1 MQFFK
6 LVLLN
11 SELLLR
17 TLFLS
22 TDFLKAKIQHI
33 ILLSLLVVLAGGC
46 SMKKNTWSTRNFK
59 ALNTRFNVWYNGN
72 TSYEEG
78 LKAIAQAHTED
89 YSAIIPLYPISRHEN
104 ANSGKS
110 QMDRAIEK
118 SRKAIKLY
126 SIKQK
131 PERNIRKW
139 SDPEYQLWY
148 NQNEFNPA
156 LIEAWM
162 MLAKSEFHKADFIG
176 SVGTFTYISRYY
188 KHDKDIVAQCQLWIA
203 RAYGEMGWIYEAE
216 QVMSKIKQD
225 DLKSTNTGLY
235 ASVNADLLLK
245 KKQYREAIPFLEL
258 TLKNE
263 KDKLQ
268 KQRIYFL
275 LAQLY
280 RKTGKSNDA
289 FKAFTE
295 VTKMNP
301 PYEMDFNARIYRAEL
316 NPNVSAV
323 RKELNKMLKNVNN
336 KDFHDQIYYTL
347 GKTYMAQGDTVQAMK
362 FYEKS
367 AESSTRDGFDKALTL
382 ITLGDLYYNK
392 QNYIK
397 AQPCYDEASKI
408 ITVDNEDYARVEK
421 RAITL
426 SELVVQ
432 HEIVILQD
440 SLQKLASLPEDKRLE
455 AVNRVIE
462 KLIADEKAAA
472 EAETAKLNQ
481 EDDGP
486 ELMQPIGFN
495 QGAGDW
501 YFYNPSIV
509 KSGQRDFRKKW
520 GTRKLE
526 DNWRRTNKSSALFA
540 EETGTTNNPAEVTE
554 GTENEAGT
562 GAASTTSDPK
572 SPEFYLKQIPMTPAA
587 IKKSNSEIADALF
600 NMGMIYK
607 DKVEDYPM
615 AIRTFDEFA
624 KRFPADKRV
633 EDAYYHAYI
642 VSTRL
647 SDEAAVQQY
656 KTILLTQFPK
666 SKYAEILSQP
676 NYGRRMEKM
685 IRTQDSL
692 YRVTYDA
699 YNRSDFATVRKQ
711 VEFMKAE
718 YPLSTLMPKFLF
730 LDALSTGKSDS
741 QTNFETKL
749 NSLVEKYP
757 ESDVSA
763 MSKDIIALMK
773 QGREAKTGSTHGSLL
788 SRREESNTSTETEIK
803 DQQFS
808 TEKESK
814 HRLLLITSADKEGM
828 NKLLFNVAAYNFTR
842 FMVKDFDLVVNQIDS
857 LNSSLSVTNF
867 DSYDEALWYLSSV
880 STDPDL
886 RTLFD
891 SFNTQKLI
899 ISEENYALLRTVFTL
914 EDYQL
919 FHQKNLANNT
929 VASNT
934 TANLAIKKDV
944 KQVTTAS
951 KPATSAVKQNNEVVV
966 PQNKPETKPEVKP
979 VTKPETKPE
988 KPAETKP
995 ATQIAQPQTAQ
1006 NQTPAQANVTP
1017 PVRETPPAVVQDDVP
1032 LFKNL
1037 YAYREKE
1044 EHYMAVAVLSGNL
1057 DFDKFKAGLD
1067 KYHSQN
1073 YAMLNLKI
1081 QKESVN
1087 KMQVIIIGPFVDANV
1102 AKSYMFRT
1110 VRETAVMELLKGTDY
1125 RNLLGS
1131 QRNLNVMM
1139 QQNAMN
1145 IYFEFMKEY
1154 YLK

>member
-1 MQFFK
+1 M
-6 LVLLN
+6 
-11 SELLLR
+11 
-17 TLFLS
+17 
-22 TDFLKAKIQHI
+22 
-33 ILLSLLVVLAGGC
+33 LVVLAGGC
-46 SMKKNTWSTRNFK
+46 AMKKNTWSTRSFK
-59 ALNTRFNVWYNGN
+59 ALNTKFNVWYNGN

-78 LKAIAQAHTED
+78 LKGISQAHTED

-131 PERNIRKW
+131 PERNTRKW

-148 NQNEFNPA
+148 NQNEFNPE

-176 SVGTFTYISRYY
+176 SVGTFTYISRHY
-188 KHDKDIVAQCQLWIA
+188 KHDKDVVAQCQLWIA

-268 KQRIYFL
+268 KQRINFL

-280 RKTGKSNDA
+280 RKTGNAGQA

-316 NPNVSAV
+316 NPNVNSV
-323 RKELNKMLKNVNN
+323 RKELHKMLKNVNN

-367 AESSTRDGFDKALTL
+367 AESSTRNGFDKALTL

-408 ITVDNEDYARVEK
+408 ITVENEDFARVEK

-432 HEIVILQD
+432 YEIVVLQD

-455 AVNRVIE
+455 AINRVIE

-472 EAETAKLNQ
+472 EAEVAKANQ
-481 EDDGP
+481 MDDGP

-501 YFYNPSIV
+501 YFYNPAIV

-520 GTRKLE
+520 GSRKLE

-562 GAASTTSDPK
+562 GATSTTSDPK
-572 SPEFYLKQIPMTPAA
+572 SPEFYLKQIPMTAVA

-600 NMGMIYK
+600 SMGMIYK

-615 AIRTFDEFA
+615 AIRTFDDFV

-633 EDAYYHAYI
+633 EDAYYQSYI

-647 SDEAAVQQY
+647 SDETAAQQY
-656 KTILLTQFPK
+656 KTMLLTQFPK

-676 NYGRRMEKM
+676 NYGGRMQEM

-730 LDALSTGKSDS
+730 LEALSTGKSDT

-788 SRREESNTSTETEIK
+788 SRREKSTISDETEIR

-808 TEKESK
+808 PEKESK

-880 STDPDL
+880 GTDPDL

-914 EDYQL
+914 EEYQI
-919 FHQKNLANNT
+919 FHQKSLAKST
-929 VASNT
+929 VTSN
-934 TANLAIKKDV
+934 AANNLAIKKDV
-944 KQVTTAS
+944 KQLTTTPA
-951 KPATSAVKQNNEVVV
+951 KPGTTTVKQNNEVVV
-966 PQNKPETKPEVKP
+966 PQNKPD
-979 VTKPETKPE
+979 TKPETKID
-988 KPAETKP
+988 KSTDTKP
-995 ATQIAQPQTAQ
+995 ATQVAQPQTAQ
-1006 NQTPAQANVTP
+1006 NQTPAQTNV
-1017 PVRETPPAVVQDDVP
+1017 TPPAVVQDDVP

-1037 YAYREKE
+1037 FAYREKE
-1044 EHYMAVAVLSGNL
+1044 EHYVAVAVLSGNF
-1057 DFDKFKAGLD
+1057 DFEKFKAGLD
-1067 KYHSQN
+1067 KYHGQN

-1081 QKESVN
+1081 QKEVVN
-1087 KMQVIIIGPFVDANV
+1087 TMQVVIIGPFVDANV
-1102 AKSYMFRT
+1102 AKSYLFRT
-1110 VRETAVMELLKGTDY
+1110 VRETAVMEPLKGTDY

-1139 QQNAMN
+1139 QQNAMST
-1145 IYFEFMKEY
+1145 YFEFMQQY